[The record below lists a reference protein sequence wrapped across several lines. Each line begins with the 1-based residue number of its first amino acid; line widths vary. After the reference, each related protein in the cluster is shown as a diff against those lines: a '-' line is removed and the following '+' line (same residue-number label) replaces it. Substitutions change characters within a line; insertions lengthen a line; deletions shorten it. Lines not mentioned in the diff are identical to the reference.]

1 MHTYTWNDI
10 WAHASIDDL
19 HSLFM
24 LIITNTHTNNRDSAF
39 TVLKFQSWPSGTF
52 FSCCDGLY
60 CFLYCFSLFIQCNIQ
75 YTANETTGLY
85 AVALQIEDF
94 ASTADTLP
102 LSSIPLQ
109 FIIEVYNSTAP
120 CPSNQPKIVGGTR
133 CVRVSSTY
141 REHIVAQSGSWN
153 IRFVVL

>member
-1 MHTYTWNDI
+1 MIFIHFFYAHYNYYIYTNDG
-10 WAHASIDDL
+10 D
-19 HSLFM
+19 FC
-24 LIITNTHTNNRDSAF
+24 F
-39 TVLKFQSWPSGTF
+39 TALKVQSDHLELF

-109 FIIEVYNSTAP
+109 FIIEVFSSTAP
-120 CPSNQPKIVGGTR
+120 CGSNQPEIVGGTR
-133 CVRVSSTY
+133 CVQVSSTY
-141 REHIVAQSGSWN
+141 RERIVAQSGGCN
-153 IRFVVL
+153 IRYVLFYVLVSS